1 LTVAGEPPESPQSPL
16 WPEPPPPPP
25 ALPPDALGSRDPVD
39 AFGPATAGPGDAP
52 PNEPGPEAP
61 SRSRRRRRFDAL
73 PAILLAALGLVAAV
87 IAWRVG
93 VSSNIADDANR
104 AGIEASRQRA
114 LTIITNEGVTARS
127 VEAFLDYERDRMRAE
142 ALAEAGSNDDA
153 LANRMEAAAHW
164 GSVDS
169 QYLDRNGQFQPAQER
184 AALLAGQEQNV
195 DLQPL
200 PHFSEADAEYIRL
213 NGLILAGVVVA
224 LALPFLTLAEIGRG
238 RLRGFGILAG
248 AGIFGAGVVLAVLAV
263 L

>member
-1 LTVAGEPPESPQSPL
+1 M
-16 WPEPPPPPP
+16 
-25 ALPPDALGSRDPVD
+25 
-39 AFGPATAGPGDAP
+39 
-52 PNEPGPEAP
+52 
-61 SRSRRRRRFDAL
+61 
-73 PAILLAALGLVAAV
+73 LAALGLVAAI

-114 LTIITNEGVTARS
+114 LAVITIEGTTARS

-142 ALAEAGSNDDA
+142 ALAAAGSNDQA
-153 LANRMEAAAHW
+153 QANRMQAAAHY
-164 GSVDS
+164 GTVDS

-195 DLQPL
+195 DIQPL
-200 PHFSEADAEYIRL
+200 AHFETADAEYIRL

-224 LALPFLTLAEIGRG
+224 FALPFLTLAEIGRG
-238 RLRGFGILAG
+238 RFRGFGLLVG
-248 AGIFGAGVVLAVLAV
+248 TGVFVAGIALAVLAV